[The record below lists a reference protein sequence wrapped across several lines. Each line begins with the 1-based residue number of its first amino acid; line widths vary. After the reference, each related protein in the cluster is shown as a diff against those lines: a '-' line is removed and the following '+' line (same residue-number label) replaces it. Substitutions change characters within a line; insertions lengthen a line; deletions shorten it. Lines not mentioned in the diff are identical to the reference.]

1 MACLCTLFSNPNE
14 KINSASAWYD
24 ETDHVLGYSWSVLRS
39 LISDNILELG
49 ELFWGQIRFL
59 LALAMKI
66 FLKIFKSFSK
76 WNKLKG
82 KSLIWTFGTKHEAI
96 VHL

>member
-14 KINSASAWYD
+14 IKSSSAWYD
-24 ETDHVLGYSWSVLRS
+24 ETNHVLGYSWSVLRS

-59 LALAMKI
+59 LVCAKKS
-66 FLKIFKSFSK
+66 FLKIFKSFS
-76 WNKLKG
+76 N
-82 KSLIWTFGTKHEAI
+82 
-96 VHL
+96 

>member
-1 MACLCTLFSNPNE
+1 MAPLGTLFPNPNE
-14 KINSASAWYD
+14 KNKIRFYASAWSD

-59 LALAMKI
+59 LVCAMKS
-66 FLKIFKSFSK
+66 FLKIFKSFS
-76 WNKLKG
+76 N
-82 KSLIWTFGTKHEAI
+82 
-96 VHL
+96 